1 MPEPLGGGP
10 FAGTRWLTVAG
21 RTLSR
26 RLMIPCPTLECP
38 IPSGLK
44 IRGRLLAYLIGAA
57 LVTGVPMTG
66 LAVAAEVASAAPVR
80 VGNVIDGH
88 VHPSLCVARNG
99 DVLAVYNKQGG
110 GGKELLLSRST
121 DGGRTWS
128 VAQPIPGI
136 DHCSIYPGS
145 LTTLSTGRIV
155 LQWSCYHSEGGKL
168 WRQPQFC
175 TSDDDGRT
183 WSNVRE
189 ISLPD
194 LTNYSCLR
202 HPLLELAPNRW
213 VLPLYDRTIIFDPET
228 SRIEP
233 FGDGRRHGL
242 VPIVKTREGAI
253 LSGAP
258 VANAALPI
266 STPVDLVRGL
276 RSADQGRTWQ
286 ALHALPTFGVAG
298 YDLTVLHNG
307 GVVLTSIVY
316 GVGQDGEWAYQLSLS
331 RDDGRTWEFDRAV
344 TVYNPGRRI
353 AGRGWPRTVQLD
365 PETLG
370 TLFYDLDATQAGGP
384 GVFFVRTPIRALE
397 VAPARRVAAQ

>member
-1 MPEPLGGGP
+1 
-10 FAGTRWLTVAG
+10 
-21 RTLSR
+21 
-26 RLMIPCPTLECP
+26 MIPSLTCESNT
-38 IPSGLK
+38 PSGPAL
-44 IRGRLLAYLIGAA
+44 RGHPVARRVGAA
-57 LVTGVPMTG
+57 CIALVLATGVA
-66 LAVAAEVASAAPVR
+66 LAADLVPEAPVR
-80 VGNVIDGH
+80 VGTVIDGH

-99 DVLAVYNKQGG
+99 DVLAVYNQQGG
-110 GGKELLLSRST
+110 GGKELLLSRSN

-128 VAQPIPGI
+128 AAKPIPGI

-155 LQWSCYHSEGGKL
+155 LQWSCYHSEGEKL
-168 WRQPQFC
+168 WRQPHYC

-183 WSNVRE
+183 WSEVRE
-189 ISLPD
+189 IPLPD

-213 VLPLYDRTIIFDPET
+213 VLPLYDRTIVFDPAT

-242 VPIVKTREGAI
+242 VPIVKTRAGAI

-258 VANAALPI
+258 VANSGMPI
-266 STPVDLVRGL
+266 STPVNLVRGL
-276 RSADQGRTWQ
+276 RSVDQGRTWQ

-298 YDLTVLHNG
+298 YDLTVLRNG
-307 GVVLTSIVY
+307 WIVLTSIVY
-316 GVGQDGEWAYQLSLS
+316 GVGQDGEWAYQVSVS
-331 RDDGRTWEFDRAV
+331 RDDGRTWEMDRAV

-365 PETLG
+365 NETLG
-370 TLFYDLDATQAGGP
+370 TLFYDLDANQAGGP
-384 GVFFVRTPIRALE
+384 GVFFVRTPIRALD
-397 VAPARRVAAQ
+397 VPAAQAPAGK

>member
-1 MPEPLGGGP
+1 MTSCPVFEGQTPP
-10 FAGTRWLTVAG
+10 RSPAIW
-21 RTLSR
+21 R
-26 RLMIPCPTLECP
+26 RF
-38 IPSGLK
+38 SA
-44 IRGRLLAYLIGAA
+44 RLIGASLAA
-57 LVTGVPMTG
+57 LVLTSRPAACANAVPTP
-66 LAVAAEVASAAPVR
+66 PVR

-99 DVLAVYNKQGG
+99 DVLAVYNQQGG
-110 GGKELLLSRST
+110 GGKELLLSRSK
-121 DGGRTWS
+121 DGGRSWS
-128 VAQPIPGI
+128 PAQPIPGI

-168 WRQPQFC
+168 WRQPQYC

-183 WSNVRE
+183 WSKAVA
-189 ISLPD
+189 IPLTD

-213 VLPLYDRTIIFDPET
+213 LLPLYDRTIVFNPET
-228 SRIEP
+228 SGVEP

-242 VPIVKTREGAI
+242 VPIVRTPGGAI
-253 LSGAP
+253 VSGAP

-266 STPVDLVRGL
+266 STPVEIVRGL
-276 RSADQGRTWQ
+276 RSVDQGRTWQ

-298 YDLTVLHNG
+298 YDLTVLRNG
-307 GVVLTSIVY
+307 WIVLTSIVY
-316 GVGQDGEWAYQLSLS
+316 GIGQDGEWAYQLSVS
-331 RDDGRTWEFDRAV
+331 RDDGRSWALDQAV

-365 PETLG
+365 DETVG
-370 TLFYDLDATQAGGP
+370 TLFYDLDANQPGGP
-384 GVFFVRTPIRALE
+384 GVFFVRTYIRNLDT
-397 VAPARRVAAQ
+397 PNHQPRTAAKG

>member
-1 MPEPLGGGP
+1 
-10 FAGTRWLTVAG
+10 
-21 RTLSR
+21 
-26 RLMIPCPTLECP
+26 MILRPTFQFP
-38 IPSGLK
+38 TPSGPTNRRRPFL
-44 IRGRLLAYLIGAA
+44 RLIGAA
-57 LVTGVPMTG
+57 
-66 LAVAAEVASAAPVR
+66 VAALVLSTRPAFAADVVSATPVR

-88 VHPSLCVARNG
+88 VHPSVCVARNG

-110 GGKELLLSRST
+110 GGKELLLSRSI

-128 VAQPIPGI
+128 ASQPIPGI

-155 LQWSCYHSEGGKL
+155 LQWSCYRSEGEKL

-189 ISLPD
+189 IPLPD

-213 VLPLYDRTIIFDPET
+213 VLPLYDRTIVFNPET
-228 SRIEP
+228 FRVEP
-233 FGDGRRHGL
+233 FGDERRHGL
-242 VPIVKTREGAI
+242 VPIVKTSQGTF

-258 VANAALPI
+258 VASAAMPI
-266 STPVDLVRGL
+266 STPVNVVRGL
-276 RSADQGRTWQ
+276 RSVDRGRTWQ

-298 YDLTVLHNG
+298 YDLTVLRNG
-307 GVVLTSIVY
+307 WIVLTSIVY
-316 GVGQDGEWAYQLSLS
+316 GVGQDGEWAYELSVS
-331 RDDGRTWEFDRAV
+331 RDDGRTWESDRAV
-344 TVYNPGRRI
+344 TLYNPGRRI

-365 PETLG
+365 DETLG
-370 TLFYDLDATQAGGP
+370 TLFYDLDAIQPGGP
-384 GVFFVRTPIRALE
+384 GVFFIRTPIRALD
-397 VAPARRVAAQ
+397 VSVPSSDKSGG

>member
-1 MPEPLGGGP
+1 
-10 FAGTRWLTVAG
+10 
-21 RTLSR
+21 
-26 RLMIPCPTLECP
+26 MIWCPTFDRP
-38 IPSGLK
+38 ASNHPTIRRRPSA
-44 IRGRLLAYLIGAA
+44 RLIGAA
-57 LVTGVPMTG
+57 FLALLLPTGPAFATVLVP
-66 LAVAAEVASAAPVR
+66 SPPIR

-128 VAQPIPGI
+128 EAQPIPGI
-136 DHCSIYPGS
+136 DRCSIYPGS

-155 LQWSCYHSEGGKL
+155 LQWSCYHSEGEKL

-175 TSDDDGRT
+175 SSDDNGRT

-189 ISLPD
+189 IPLPD
-194 LTNYSCLR
+194 LPNYSCLR

-213 VLPLYDRTIIFDPET
+213 VLPLYDRTIIFNPDT
-228 SRIEP
+228 LQIEP
-233 FGDGRRHGL
+233 FGDERRHGL
-242 VPIVKTREGAI
+242 VPIVKTRQGTF

-258 VANAALPI
+258 VASAGMPI
-266 STPVDLVRGL
+266 STPVNPVRGL
-276 RSADQGRTWQ
+276 RSVDQGRTWQ

-298 YDLTVLHNG
+298 YDLTVLQNG
-307 GVVLTSIVY
+307 WIVLTSIVY
-316 GVGQDGEWAYQLSLS
+316 GIGQDGEWAYQLSVS
-331 RDDGRTWEFDRAV
+331 RDDAHTWEFDRAI
-344 TVYNPGRRI
+344 TIYNPGRRI

-365 PETLG
+365 HETLG

-384 GVFFVRTPIRALE
+384 GVFFVRTPIRALD
-397 VAPARRVAAQ
+397 VPASQGLAPN